1 MDPIERLSLP
11 LVSYSSMVERP
22 SISRKVVG
30 TTPSGS
36 STGRR
41 VSEGRRY
48 DSQWFKYQS
57 GGRRYDSVG
66 VLGVLISEYA
76 CVIHR
81 IKTFFKRKFIITFL
95 ICLSSLNPN
104 LLRLLDLLRK
114 AHLSLSKRDNILV
127 ILGSVLNKFTTA
139 VPTTSA
145 TSWTAAYTGFGQKMS
160 NVTSTVYVLS

>member
-1 MDPIERLSLP
+1 MVQI
-11 LVSYSSMVERP
+11 LVAGC
-22 SISRKVVG
+22 RKVVG
-30 TTPSGS
+30 TTHSGS
-36 STGRR
+36 STSREVVGTTQWEY
-41 VSEGRRY
+41 SEFL
-48 DSQWFKYQS
+48 SPNMP
-57 GGRRYDSVG
+57 
-66 VLGVLISEYA
+66 
-76 CVIHR
+76 VIHR

-114 AHLSLSKRDNILV
+114 AHLPLSKRDNILV

-160 NVTSTVYVLS
+160 NVTSIVYFLS